1 MNDDCKLL
9 EKQLCPQIHISLEE
23 RLHELRKHGNIY
35 TYKYQKGKKKKK
47 LNEWD
52 LNSNEHILK
61 ARKNRKLNYK
71 ATGHVEE
78 IYSKRVKGK
87 IIKGSFQALKNK
99 KGPS

>member
-1 MNDDCKLL
+1 M
-9 EKQLCPQIHISLEE
+9 E
-23 RLHELRKHGNIY
+23 IY
-35 TYKYQKGKKKKK
+35 TLINTKREKKKK